1 MDRIKAVVFDC
12 DGVMFDTAEVNR
24 LYYNQLLAHFNK
36 PALTDEQF
44 VKVHMFSVKGAVEYL
59 FPEKN
64 DLEDV
69 YDYMKGLK
77 YKDFIRHMVMEP
89 GLKVL
94 LDALKTRGYIRAVAT
109 NRTNTMDAVLKAFDL
124 EKSFESVVTA
134 ADVEN
139 AKPSPDQLLKIM
151 DQFKLS
157 AKELLFIGD
166 SEFDE
171 MAASGAGTAFI
182 SFKNPSLTADYHFDA
197 MAQVGALLNL

>member
-36 PALTDEQF
+36 LALTDEQF
-44 VKVHMFSVKGAVEYL
+44 VKVHMFSIKDAIEYL

-64 DLEDV
+64 GFDDV
-69 YDYMKGLK
+69 YAYMKGLK

-89 GLKVL
+89 GLKIL
-94 LDALKTRGYIRAVAT
+94 LEALKTRGYIRAVAT

-124 EKSFESVVTA
+124 EDSFDAVVTA
-134 ADVEN
+134 ADVEKP
-139 AKPSPDQLLKIM
+139 KPSPDQLLKIM
-151 DQFKLS
+151 DQFNLQ

-171 MAASGAGTAFI
+171 MAASGVGAPFV
-182 SFKNPSLTADYHFDA
+182 SFKNPSLTADYHFNA
-197 MAQVGALLNL
+197 MAQVGVLLNL